1 MSGVQKRRAIV
12 VGGSIGG
19 LTTALLLRDAG
30 FDVDLF
36 ERTDALLDGRG
47 SGIVLQPDTVR
58 WIVERHAGTSLGAMS
73 TETAV
78 VRYLGTD
85 NRIVHE
91 ESADWRFT
99 SWTTLYR
106 ILLSDF
112 GQDRYHLGE
121 FAVGFSQDSD
131 GAVVRFTSGRTERAD
146 LIVSADGITSTARRR
161 LLPEVAP
168 VYSGYVGWRGTVP
181 EDRLSPTTHALL
193 ADALGYSFGPDTHI
207 CSYPIPG
214 LGGELEP
221 GKRLLNYVWY
231 RNVSAG
237 PDLDE
242 LLTDVAGFP
251 CPVSVHPGKVQERFV
266 REMRSAAVRDLAPA
280 AAELVGCTEQP
291 YLQVVM
297 DVQVPRMAFGRIA
310 ILGDAAFAAR
320 PHAAAGTAKAAADAW
335 ALADAL
341 RAAGDDVPR
350 ALESWQEGRLKTGRA
365 LVERV
370 QAMGRRSQVTNDW
383 DPADP
388 DLRFGLYGPGV

>member
-1 MSGVQKRRAIV
+1 MTDVQGRRAIV
-12 VGGSIGG
+12 VGGSLGG

-30 FDVDLF
+30 FDVDVF
-36 ERTDALLDGRG
+36 ERTDTVLDGRG

-58 WIVERHAGTSLGAMS
+58 WIVERHAETSLEAMS
-73 TETAV
+73 TEASV
-78 VRYLGTD
+78 VRYIGAD

-91 ESADWRFT
+91 EPAGWRFT

-106 ILLSDF
+106 ILLGDF

-121 FAVGFSQDSD
+121 FAAGVSQDAN

-146 LIVSADGITSTARRR
+146 LIVFADGISSTARRR
-161 LLPEVAP
+161 LLPEVTP

-181 EDRLSPTTHALL
+181 EGRLSPTTHALI
-193 ADALGYSFGPDTHI
+193 ADALGYSFGPSTHI
-207 CSYPIPG
+207 CMYPIPG
-214 LGGELEP
+214 FGGELDA

-231 RNVSAG
+231 RNVPAG

-251 CPVSVHPGKVQERFV
+251 CPVSVHPGRVQERFV
-266 REMRSAAVRDLAPA
+266 REMRSAAARDLAPA
-280 AAELVGCTEQP
+280 AAELVNCTEQP
-291 YLQVVM
+291 FLQVVL
-297 DVQVPRMAFGRIA
+297 DVEVPQMAFGRIA

-335 ALADAL
+335 TLADAL
-341 RAAGDDVPR
+341 RAADGDVPR
-350 ALESWQEGRLKTGRA
+350 ALEGWQEGQLKTGRA
-365 LVERV
+365 LAERV
-370 QAMGRRSQVTNDW
+370 QAMGRRSQFTNDW

-388 DLRFGLYGPGV
+388 ELHFGLYGPGK